1 MAVAVTT
8 SYLTPL
14 TNTDNLLVR
23 EAGRY
28 TTRDYL
34 VNGLPVALLQAVAVL
49 IMAWLAGIR

>member
-8 SYLTPL
+8 SYLTPF

-28 TTRDYL
+28 TMRDYL
-34 VNGLPVALLQAVAVL
+34 VNGLPLFVLQAVALMLMLFVL
-49 IMAWLAGIR
+49 